1 MRSAGNFHPEWGYL
15 APAPSLM
22 RTARIALVATAI
34 GATAGAV
41 VVVSLVDRP
50 GSNDDNTSI
59 AAHALV
65 TGAPII
71 TAPVSPAA
79 AAAIAKGPVAAAQTP
94 LTPQA
99 EPIAPSTRLS
109 AAKAPAAIAQAPLP
123 LQAKPIAPSSP
134 VLASDRRAMASA
146 SQPGKT
152 EPSAHA
158 RATASAETPPA
169 IVEAEPAPAQP
180 EGAVA
185 SEEAAAKKVASKRHR
200 PANSESARRW
210 QAANNARKRWH
221 DNRGLAPLLRLF
233 SFRIG
238 SSSSA
243 N

>member
-1 MRSAGNFHPEWGYL
+1 
-15 APAPSLM
+15 
-22 RTARIALVATAI
+22 LVATAI

-65 TGAPII
+65 TSAPVI
-71 TAPVSPAA
+71 TAPVPPTAAAPIAKRPAA
-79 AAAIAKGPVAAAQTP
+79 VAQTP
-94 LTPQA
+94 LTPKA
-99 EPIAPSTRLS
+99 EPIALS
-109 AAKAPAAIAQAPLP
+109 AQSPAAQAPVP
-123 LQAKPIAPSSP
+123 PQAKPIAPISP
-134 VLASDRRAMASA
+134 ASASGPGAMANA
-146 SQPGKT
+146 SQPGAT
-152 EPSAHA
+152 EPAAGA

-169 IVEAEPAPAQP
+169 IVEAEPAPPQP

-185 SEEAAAKKVASKRHR
+185 AEDAAAKKVASKRHR

-221 DNRGLAPLLRLF
+221 DNSGLAPLLRLF